1 QIVEESFV
9 QKFRIGLHFI
19 RTEKA
24 ILKYFLL
31 IMALNFFVAS
41 SEEVTNPGIA
51 IQKYH
56 LPTSIF
62 GLVSIA
68 FSIGVI
74 LSGIFIAKNSKIEFR
89 KHISKLFVLNSLVM
103 VLIGFS
109 SVFLISFNAFVFF
122 GLMLFFEVLLG
133 FITILVNVPITSF
146 FQSQVPLNIQ
156 SRFFALL
163 SFSANLIVPLGI
175 LYTGFLASAIGADV
189 TYIINNILVIVIV
202 CFAFWKEIGRGFR
215 AFLLKK
221 WKMSK

>member
-1 QIVEESFV
+1 
-9 QKFRIGLHFI
+9 
-19 RTEKA
+19 
-24 ILKYFLL
+24 
-31 IMALNFFVAS
+31 
-41 SEEVTNPGIA
+41 
-51 IQKYH
+51 
-56 LPTSIF
+56 

-133 FITILVNVPITSF
+133 FITILVNVPMTSF

-156 SRFFALL
+156 S
-163 SFSANLIVPLGI
+163 
-175 LYTGFLASAIGADV
+175 
-189 TYIINNILVIVIV
+189 
-202 CFAFWKEIGRGFR
+202 
-215 AFLLKK
+215 
-221 WKMSK
+221 

>member
-1 QIVEESFV
+1 MLGTLVYGVFGFSSVILILAILYVLAAVVIAFIPLESKNGGNDQIVEESFV

-109 SVFLISFNAFVFF
+109 SVFLISFNAFV
-122 GLMLFFEVLLG
+122 
-133 FITILVNVPITSF
+133 
-146 FQSQVPLNIQ
+146 
-156 SRFFALL
+156 
-163 SFSANLIVPLGI
+163 
-175 LYTGFLASAIGADV
+175 
-189 TYIINNILVIVIV
+189 
-202 CFAFWKEIGRGFR
+202 
-215 AFLLKK
+215 
-221 WKMSK
+221 